1 MRHVTRS
8 ARRSKKVTTDAA
20 FCGILAPAAGDA
32 MKATAWATARVALA
46 VLALCLP
53 ACGGSSS
60 PPDSKV
66 EILHWWT
73 AGGEKDAIDSLLDVF
88 HQQFPRE
95 TASETPVDGSDAARM
110 LIQTRMIGGDPP
122 DTFQANGGWD
132 LLGWV
137 LYNNMDAMATK
148 MDPVDPEAEGWGGG
162 VMPQAVLQTVSYQNP
177 GDTAPTVYGVP
188 LDIHRINTLFY
199 NRALFD
205 RFDAAPPSSLDDVF
219 SAAAAL
225 QAAGM
230 AAPIALGGEDGALPL
245 IFFENLLVSRA
256 GAAFYRQFM
265 LGLGDPFAPEIATA
279 VDDLATLLTYAN
291 ANSTRLTWNEAANRV
306 VTQDAA
312 MMITGDWGKAFLVK
326 TGGLVVNVDF
336 RAMPT
341 PGTKGTFV
349 FTTDTFGLPKGG
361 LNRPGATDM
370 LSTFGS
376 NQGQDTFNPIK
387 GSISPRTDTNTYA
400 YDDMGKQT
408 SNDFKEAS
416 ANGTAVAATAILA
429 PRAFIDQVN
438 TALLQFVVDGN
449 KSTVIH
455 TIANYYDLL
464 QNNLLRNNFLQ

>member
-1 MRHVTRS
+1 
-8 ARRSKKVTTDAA
+8 
-20 FCGILAPAAGDA
+20 
-32 MKATAWATARVALA
+32 MKATAWARVLA
-46 VLALCLP
+46 VLALWLP

-60 PPDSKV
+60 PPPSQV
-66 EILHWWT
+66 EILDWWT
-73 AGGEKDAIDSLLDVF
+73 AGGEMDALAQLLKVF
-88 HQQFPRE
+88 QGQYPRE
-95 TASETPVDGSDAARM
+95 SVLQTDIDGSTAARS

-148 MDPVDPEAEGWGGG
+148 MDPVDPDAEGWGGG
-162 VMPQAVLQTVSYQNP
+162 VMPQAVLDTVSFGNS
-177 GDTAPTVYGVP
+177 VYGVP

-199 NRALFD
+199 NKALFD
-205 RFDAAPPSSLDDVF
+205 RFDAAPPASLDDVF

-265 LGLGDPFAPEIATA
+265 LGLGEPFAPEIATA

-291 ANSTRLTWNEAANRV
+291 ANSTRLTWSEAATRV

-312 MMITGDWGKAFLVK
+312 MMITGDWGKAYLVK
-326 TGGLVVNVDF
+326 SGGLMVNVDF

-361 LNRPGATDM
+361 LNRSGATDM
-370 LSTFGS
+370 LTTFGS

-387 GSISPRTDTNTYA
+387 GSISPRTDTNPYA

-408 SNDFKEAS
+408 IIDFKEAS
-416 ANGTAVAATAILA
+416 ADGTAVAATAILA

-455 TIANYYDLL
+455 TIANYYDVL
-464 QNNLLRNNFLQ
+464 QNNPLRNNFLQ